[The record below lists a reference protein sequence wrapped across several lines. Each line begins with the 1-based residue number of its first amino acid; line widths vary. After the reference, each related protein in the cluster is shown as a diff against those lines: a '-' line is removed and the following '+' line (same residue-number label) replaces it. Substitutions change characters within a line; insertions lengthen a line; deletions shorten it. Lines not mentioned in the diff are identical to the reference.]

1 MWVLHEDVQCEF
13 YRNKYMQYLYI
24 YIYIYNFLH
33 TYISAAQRHDLIHVI
48 GILRGHLH
56 PAGAHQI
63 ASACMRKTHVGR

>member
-1 MWVLHEDVQCEF
+1 MKMFNVSFTEINIC
-13 YRNKYMQYLYI
+13 NI

-63 ASACMRKTHVGR
+63 ASACMHKTHVGR